1 MRVSKFLVSELRL
14 QLVHGDLTSHK
25 VVLISSFE
33 AKTNLFGTLS
43 FQFWMVVLWEA
54 SEDEEEISVAI
65 VVCFC
70 LELQFFVPL
79 SP

>member
-1 MRVSKFLVSELRL
+1 MRVSKFLVSELQL

-33 AKTNLFGTLS
+33 AKTNLFGTLP
-43 FQFWMVVLWEA
+43 FQFWMVLWEA

-65 VVCFC
+65 VDCIC
-70 LELQFFVPL
+70 LELQFFGPL

>member
-25 VVLISSFE
+25 VFLISSFE

-43 FQFWMVVLWEA
+43 FQFWMVVLREA

-65 VVCFC
+65 VDWFC

>member
-1 MRVSKFLVSELRL
+1 M
-14 QLVHGDLTSHK
+14 
-25 VVLISSFE
+25 VLISSFE

-65 VVCFC
+65 VDCFC